1 MLTIYTE
8 ILSIKMRMCTSLNLC
23 AYQYSMGPSNANCYN
38 KHDRFVHN
46 IDSYVLQEWFTK
58 QGIHFSPAMLRPQL
72 LQLARVNRPPPE
84 YTVDQTI
91 RLHGLEVLRLPPCH
105 PDFNAIELIWSQ
117 LKDYVRRMN
126 TSFRCVTCS
135 RLMIIIL
142 QDLFMI

>member
-8 ILSIKMRMCTSLNLC
+8 ILSIKMRMCTSLNLY

-46 IDSYVLQEWFTK
+46 IDSYVLQEWLTK

-91 RLHGLEVLRLPPCH
+91 RLHGHEVLRLPPYH

-126 TSFRCVTCS
+126 TSFRYVTCS

-142 QDLFMI
+142 LFMI